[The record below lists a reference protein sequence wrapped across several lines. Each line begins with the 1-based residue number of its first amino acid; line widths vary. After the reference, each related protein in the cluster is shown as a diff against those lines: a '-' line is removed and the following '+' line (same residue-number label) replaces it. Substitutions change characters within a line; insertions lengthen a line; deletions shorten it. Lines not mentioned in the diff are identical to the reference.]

1 MTKKQKAALKYVR
14 ENMDEDDMTI
24 LQAEISKS
32 YNMHLV
38 PTEHTVN
45 CDKVIDLLEEY
56 GSENNLGEGWWEN
69 EGDMADWLKGL

>member
-1 MTKKQKAALKYVR
+1 MTDKQKAALKYVR
-14 ENMDEDDMTI
+14 ENMDEDDMAI
-24 LQAEISKS
+24 LQAEINKS

-56 GSENNLGEGWWEN
+56 SEENNLPEGWWE
-69 EGDMADWLKGL
+69 EYGGIDDVLMKL